1 MLGLISNSVLAVH
14 SVLYLCPAISS
25 EPQLK
30 QCICRRSGSEGG
42 IAVPW
47 VSEKLG
53 LCSSKSGFPCW
64 KRTTTLSACV
74 EFTFYSSVT
83 HGGKPWTWWKGETR
97 QRARLWGCK
106 PPPGASD
113 LQPINPPTLPPR
125 SFQRKGEAKTNL
137 NPSYFWL
144 FIMGNHS
151 LSAESTGMELEEAP
165 SPWTAQQLLFCG
177 WAFAVKL
184 CLVLS

>member
-1 MLGLISNSVLAVH
+1 MVGSLGLG
-14 SVLYLCPAISS
+14 
-25 EPQLK
+25 E
-30 QCICRRSGSEGG
+30 R
-42 IAVPW
+42 
-47 VSEKLG
+47 EKPG
-53 LCSSKSGFPCW
+53 
-64 KRTTTLSACV
+64 R
-74 EFTFYSSVT
+74 E
-83 HGGKPWTWWKGETR
+83 HGCG
-97 QRARLWGCK
+97 AANL
-106 PPPGASD
+106 PPGASD
-113 LQPINPPTLPPR
+113 LQLINPPTLPPR

-137 NPSYFWL
+137 NLSYFWL